1 MIGIIVAMKNE
12 FELMLKLM
20 SDSQIKQIGHL
31 TFAVGNINRKPAVL
45 MQCGMGKVCAAIAA
59 REMIE
64 QFHPQYIINTGLA
77 GGLDTKLSVMDI
89 VVGKD
94 VVYHDVWCGEGNE
107 WGQVQGLP
115 RFFDA
120 DRDLYGKAMS
130 LKVEGLSLKG
140 GLQISGDRFI
150 NAEDV
155 PGLRSMYPEALAV
168 DMESGALAQ
177 TCFRYGVPFI
187 SFRIISDGC
196 DESTYNDFWTKAP
209 ENSFRL
215 LRSYLDLL

>member
-1 MIGIIVAMKNE
+1 MKKIAVIVALESEYAMASR
-12 FELMLKLM
+12 FLADRPGISLSL
-20 SDSQIKQIGHL
+20 
-31 TFAVGNINRKPAVL
+31 
-45 MQCGMGKVCAAIAA
+45 CGMGKVNAAIGATA
-59 REMIE
+59 
-64 QFHPQYIINTGLA
+64 IIGKERPDAIISTGLA
-77 GGLDTKLSVMDI
+77 GAIDPSLRTMDI
-89 VVGKD
+89 IVARQVA
-94 VVYHDVWCGEGNE
+94 YHDVWCGEGNE